1 MEKIFLNTITRHM
14 VAEEHQNKFTK
25 GKSKLFKHK
34 LANKSKDVILPP
46 FFFFFWHFQGHI
58 WGTVSLYRLPSVRRQ

>member
-1 MEKIFLNTITRHM
+1 MNTITRHM

-25 GKSKLFKHK
+25 GKSKLFKHN

-46 FFFFFWHFQGHI
+46 FFFFVIFRVIYGVLCPCI
-58 WGTVSLYRLPSVRRQ
+58 GSPV

>member
-46 FFFFFWHFQGHI
+46 LFFFLAFSRSYMGYC
-58 WGTVSLYRLPSVRRQ
+58 VPV